1 MHKHLQHVHKRS
13 ADSIVKTPAQAKV
26 QSTLVAWQQSRK
38 TLTSQRYESI
48 NKSLAIMCA
57 TDLRPTSIVNG
68 EGFKRFVNKLNPD
81 YQVPSKKTV
90 TKYVTLAYEECKQ
103 LLRAAISG
111 KDVALTTDLWTSH
124 QRSYITV
131 TAHYLTTDWQLKVN
145 VLATRPI
152 DDRHTGQN
160 IAKHLKAIADE
171 FGIRISAIV
180 TDNAS
185 NMVRAAQEGNM
196 PRVGCFAHTIQLC
209 VNDGLEKQR
218 RVSKAIS
225 TGKRVVTH
233 FSHSNLSTQAL
244 LDQQAI
250 MDPSQKAVKLVQDV
264 ATRWNSSFLMMQ
276 RLLRLRIPLYA
287 VLCND
292 KIISQSDR
300 MSLDMDDGIWKI
312 MEDVIPV
319 LEPFAEVTEML
330 SREDLPTSSSIM
342 VLVPTLLAG
351 LSVNELDS
359 GAIAELKQIIKRG
372 FITRF
377 NLNADGEPTEETLR
391 ALPMTATFL
400 DPRYKALKFLTPMMR
415 ETVQD
420 HIVSLMDQVNQAP
433 HTAVVKVEPT
443 ESELDVVPAKKML
456 LDCLRGDVVDLT
468 DDTAP
473 TSSELELESY
483 ITERVI
489 IPDSLLWWSQH
500 MTTFPKLAA
509 LARIYL
515 AVPGT
520 EVPSERAFSVA
531 GLTVTN
537 LRASLDP
544 KNVDQLTFL
553 HKNYQFPIS
562 VVPASPA
569 VPAANTPKPHTVT
582 TATATA
588 VEVHTPP
595 QQAVS
600 TKAESTRPNL
610 PTLDNIDSD

>member
-1 MHKHLQHVHKRS
+1 MMASKTTSEIWNFFVRSDDKQYVKCNLCKKDLKYTGGTSSMHKHLQHVHKRS

-250 MDPSQKAVKLVQDV
+250 MDPSQKAVKLVPRCGHSLEFQFSYD
-264 ATRWNSSFLMMQ
+264 ATSTQATYTTICSAMQ
-276 RLLRLRIPLYA
+276 
-287 VLCND
+287 
-292 KIISQSDR
+292 
-300 MSLDMDDGIWKI
+300 
-312 MEDVIPV
+312 
-319 LEPFAEVTEML
+319 
-330 SREDLPTSSSIM
+330 
-342 VLVPTLLAG
+342 
-351 LSVNELDS
+351 
-359 GAIAELKQIIKRG
+359 
-372 FITRF
+372 
-377 NLNADGEPTEETLR
+377 
-391 ALPMTATFL
+391 
-400 DPRYKALKFLTPMMR
+400 
-415 ETVQD
+415 
-420 HIVSLMDQVNQAP
+420 
-433 HTAVVKVEPT
+433 
-443 ESELDVVPAKKML
+443 
-456 LDCLRGDVVDLT
+456 
-468 DDTAP
+468 
-473 TSSELELESY
+473 
-483 ITERVI
+483 
-489 IPDSLLWWSQH
+489 
-500 MTTFPKLAA
+500 
-509 LARIYL
+509 
-515 AVPGT
+515 
-520 EVPSERAFSVA
+520 
-531 GLTVTN
+531 
-537 LRASLDP
+537 
-544 KNVDQLTFL
+544 
-553 HKNYQFPIS
+553 
-562 VVPASPA
+562 
-569 VPAANTPKPHTVT
+569 
-582 TATATA
+582 
-588 VEVHTPP
+588 
-595 QQAVS
+595 
-600 TKAESTRPNL
+600 
-610 PTLDNIDSD
+610 